1 MRPAVRYCI
10 TAGVAIGGVSIL
22 IAAPSSPPLRDV
34 EVPSM
39 QLSDNSHDNLDA
51 NSPSVLDLLQVM
63 GGVESPVVVQNITE
77 SDSGV
82 LEGGQPAN
90 VPGLSDLLNLQRP
103 RRHPGPAGQVVH
115 RHRAAGARQPGP
127 RAASGQLVLHRASQ
141 HVLPRPLPC
150 SLRQIGLGIDAPIWP
165 DVAAGG
171 WVVPGRSRRR
181 R

>member
-10 TAGVAIGGVSIL
+10 TAGVALGGVSIL

-39 QLSDNSHDNLDA
+39 QLSDNSHDSLDA

-77 SDSGV
+77 SDAGV

-90 VPGLSDLLNLQRP
+90 VPGLGELLNLGNDPAVTPDPQGKSFIDIGP
-103 RRHPGPAGQVVH
+103 LLPGDLSPAPGGPPPAG
-115 RHRAAGARQPGP
+115 R
-127 RAASGQLVLHRASQ
+127 
-141 HVLPRPLPC
+141 
-150 SLRQIGLGIDAPIWP
+150 
-165 DVAAGG
+165 
-171 WVVPGRSRRR
+171 
-181 R
+181 

>member
-10 TAGVAIGGVSIL
+10 TAGVALGGVSIL

-77 SDSGV
+77 SDAGV

-90 VPGLSDLLNLQRP
+90 VPGLSDLLNLGNDPAVTPDPQGKSFIDIGP
-103 RRHPGPAGQVVH
+103 LVPANLGPAL
-115 RHRAAGARQPGP
+115 A
-127 RAASGQLVLHRASQ
+127 
-141 HVLPRPLPC
+141 
-150 SLRQIGLGIDAPIWP
+150 
-165 DVAAGG
+165 
-171 WVVPGRSRRR
+171 VPPPANR
-181 R
+181 

>member
-10 TAGVAIGGVSIL
+10 TAGVALGGVSIL

-77 SDSGV
+77 SDAGV

-90 VPGLSDLLNLQRP
+90 VPGLSDLLNLGNDPAVTPDPQGKSLIDIGP
-103 RRHPGPAGQVVH
+103 LLPGNLSPA
-115 RHRAAGARQPGP
+115 
-127 RAASGQLVLHRASQ
+127 
-141 HVLPRPLPC
+141 PRP
-150 SLRQIGLGIDAPIWP
+150 GN
-165 DVAAGG
+165 
-171 WVVPGRSRRR
+171 
-181 R
+181 

>member
-10 TAGVAIGGVSIL
+10 TAGVALGGVSIL

-34 EVPSM
+34 AVPSM

-77 SDSGV
+77 SDAGV

-90 VPGLSDLLNLQRP
+90 VPGLSELLNLGNDPAVTPDPQGKSFIDI
-103 RRHPGPAGQVVH
+103 GPM
-115 RHRAAGARQPGP
+115 
-127 RAASGQLVLHRASQ
+127 
-141 HVLPRPLPC
+141 LPSNLSP
-150 SLRQIGLGIDAPIWP
+150 AP
-165 DVAAGG
+165 A
-171 WVVPGRSRRR
+171 VPPPANR
-181 R
+181 

>member
-10 TAGVAIGGVSIL
+10 TAGVALGGVSIL

-77 SDSGV
+77 SDAGV

-90 VPGLSDLLNLQRP
+90 VPGLSDLLNLGNDPAVTPDPQGKSFLDI
-103 RRHPGPAGQVVH
+103 GPLLPSNLSPAPAV
-115 RHRAAGARQPGP
+115 PP
-127 RAASGQLVLHRASQ
+127 PASR
-141 HVLPRPLPC
+141 
-150 SLRQIGLGIDAPIWP
+150 
-165 DVAAGG
+165 
-171 WVVPGRSRRR
+171 
-181 R
+181 

>member
-10 TAGVAIGGVSIL
+10 TAGVALGGVSIL

-77 SDSGV
+77 SDAGV

-90 VPGLSDLLNLQRP
+90 VPGLSDLLNLGNDPAVTPDPQGKSFIDIGP
-103 RRHPGPAGQVVH
+103 LLPGDLSPAPGVPPPAG
-115 RHRAAGARQPGP
+115 R
-127 RAASGQLVLHRASQ
+127 
-141 HVLPRPLPC
+141 
-150 SLRQIGLGIDAPIWP
+150 
-165 DVAAGG
+165 
-171 WVVPGRSRRR
+171 
-181 R
+181 